1 MSAPFAST
9 DLIAG
14 TKGKSPLSL
23 LKLGRLV
30 APALVTMVWLALPT
44 LMDLVTEVAAL

>member
-1 MSAPFAST
+1 MSAPFAFT

-23 LKLGRLV
+23 VRLGRVV
-30 APALVTMVWLALPT
+30 APALVTILWLALPT